1 LIITGLLYCRKYTLT
16 LRMSDRPAILYALL
30 SAALFGLSTPAAKFL
45 LGTIDP
51 GMLAGIFYCGAGIG
65 TALLRRVRPKD
76 FLYSEDK
83 LQREDIPWLA
93 GAVISGGVVG
103 PLLLFLGLR
112 STDAATASLLL
123 TLETV
128 ATGLIAWII
137 FQERFNARVAF
148 GMVLLLA
155 GSVTL
160 AWSGTPSLDNFLG
173 PLAVTGACIAWGID
187 NLTRKVSH
195 ANPLQ
200 IVQIKGLVAGPV
212 NFTLALST
220 GGTLPQPDSAVIALL
235 VGFVGYGVSIAF
247 FVLAL
252 RKLGSARTGAY
263 FGTAPFVGA
272 SASVLVL
279 GDPVT
284 AQLVVAGCLI
294 GAGVWLYATEPMC
307 E

>member
-1 LIITGLLYCRKYTLT
+1 
-16 LRMSDRPAILYALL
+16 MSNRAAILYALL

-51 GMLAGIFYCGAGIG
+51 GVLAGIFYCGAGIG
-65 TALLRRVRPKD
+65 TALLRRARPKD
-76 FLYSEDK
+76 FLYTEDK
-83 LQREDIPWLA
+83 LQTQDIPWLA
-93 GAVISGGVVG
+93 GAVLSGGVVG

-112 STDAATASLLL
+112 LTDAATASLLL

-137 FQERFNARVAF
+137 FRERFNARVAF

-187 NLTRKVSH
+187 NNLTRKVSH

-212 NFTLALST
+212 NLALALST
-220 GGTLPQPDSAVIALL
+220 GGSLPQPTLAVIALL
-235 VGFVGYGVSIAF
+235 VGFAGYGVSIAF

-263 FGTAPFVGA
+263 FGVAPFVGA

-279 GDPVT
+279 GDRVT

-294 GAGVWLYATEPMC
+294 GAGVWLYATEPMR